1 MSNWVDTTGVDQAH
15 PSPPQHP
22 HPFVPAG
29 SELWVCVSVSLQHD
43 CTIVSWVKETKKK
56 EEGAIMVTSDDQEK
70 HCAQIRNEPYNT
82 VTCLRITK
90 LLFVITS

>member
-29 SELWVCVSVSLQHD
+29 SELGVCVSVSLRHD

-56 EEGAIMVTSDDQEK
+56 KKRQRK
-70 HCAQIRNEPYNT
+70 EP
-82 VTCLRITK
+82 
-90 LLFVITS
+90 